1 MAIFACFIHEI
12 RSCLSY
18 SQIRFSECRR
28 GISSRPRL
36 VVLDNRETRSK
47 RKKRKISPDY
57 FYPAS
62 RFIDALPQNEYYRVL
77 LELFTSK
84 IRTSNLERCNT
95 VSVFIS
101 SSAKCVSA
109 SHQTMPISQRAC
121 ISGGGKVYRIY
132 LGGSIGE
139 IFPELGRA
147 RESAR
152 PQRRIASTSIITVIA
167 RCITMPWWLWLSPRD
182 TCIVN
187 TRLAALYDRRR
198 CKVKCAWLRSALVY
212 GICTSISMFR
222 SYSRGGEGG
231 GAALERTKRSANSQ
245 LASCCGSAYK
255 DG

>member
-1 MAIFACFIHEI
+1 M
-12 RSCLSY
+12 
-18 SQIRFSECRR
+18 RF
-28 GISSRPRL
+28 
-36 VVLDNRETRSK
+36 
-47 RKKRKISPDY
+47 RKP
-57 FYPAS
+57 PN
-62 RFIDALPQNEYYRVL
+62 DADITTGVY
-77 LELFTSK
+77 K
-84 IRTSNLERCNT
+84 W
-95 VSVFIS
+95 
-101 SSAKCVSA
+101 
-109 SHQTMPISQRAC
+109 
-121 ISGGGKVYRIY
+121 GGKVYRIY

-255 DG
+255 DGWIQSHPRSCKRLKTMSPHPCLLSRWYIYF